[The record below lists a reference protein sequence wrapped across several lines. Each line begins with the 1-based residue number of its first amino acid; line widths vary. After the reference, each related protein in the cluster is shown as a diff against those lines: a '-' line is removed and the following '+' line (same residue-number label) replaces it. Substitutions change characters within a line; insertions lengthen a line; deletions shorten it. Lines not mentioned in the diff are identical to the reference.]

1 MKQGTCLLI
10 LKSSLSL
17 FLLSHDCLSMYSLY
31 SLFSPLSLRA
41 GHHFLHE
48 GRGREGREG
57 GERRVW
63 MILVLSRSKSSNPPL
78 SLLLYS
84 YDSFLIGS

>member
-48 GRGREGREG
+48 GRGREGGKEG
-57 GERRVW
+57 GRGKKGLDDFG
-63 MILVLSRSKSSNPPL
+63 LVTIKV
-78 SLLLYS
+78 
-84 YDSFLIGS
+84 I